1 MTLQSAELDRAL
13 AVEPRALTVSLLD
26 GFSIAVDGERVAGT
40 AVGSQRLLGLLAL
53 RDRPVSRIAVSG
65 IMWSDVTAQRAGDS
79 LRSALAR
86 LDPELRAAV
95 IDDSSGL
102 ELSPRVQVDYRE
114 ARNLAHRLLDAMT
127 PSIDRD
133 LAAAAIATLSREL
146 LPDWPDA
153 WVVIEGD
160 EWRHLRAKALEAL
173 ATRLLAAARLAE
185 AEGAARAAIRVDPLR
200 ETPHGILIR
209 VQLAGGNQSD
219 ALQTFA
225 DYRALLRDALHLE
238 PTEHLRELMP
248 STRD

>member
-1 MTLQSAELDRAL
+1 MTLQGALLDRPPSA
-13 AVEPRALTVSLLD
+13 APSITVSLLD
-26 GFSIAVDGERVAGT
+26 GFSIAIDGERLSGL
-40 AVGSQRLLGLLAL
+40 AVGSQRLLALLAL

-65 IMWSDVTAQRAGDS
+65 IMWPDVTAQRAGDS

-86 LDPELRAAV
+86 LDPSLRSAV
-95 IDDSSGL
+95 TDDSSGL
-102 ELSPRVQVDYRE
+102 ELDPLVRVDYRE
-114 ARNLAHRLLDAMT
+114 ARSMVHRLLDAAT

-173 ATRLLAAARLAE
+173 AGRLLSAARLAE

-209 VQLAGGNQSD
+209 IQLAGGNQSD
-219 ALQTFA
+219 ALETFA
-225 DYRALLRDALHLE
+225 EYRTLLRDALGLE
-238 PTEHLRELMP
+238 PTEHLRDLMP
-248 STRD
+248 AARE